1 MAWTDPSPFKIKYL
15 GVNTGFGATG
25 EWIVYGEHINK
36 LINVI
41 VLSVA
46 VLKQLILEILEKYS

>member
-25 EWIVYGEHINK
+25 EWIVYGEHTNK
-36 LINVI
+36 RICSSSISGCFKTTYFGN
-41 VLSVA
+41 S
-46 VLKQLILEILEKYS
+46 